1 MGFRIAAAQTPGV
14 DLTWEELYR
23 IASIYRELPV
33 KLRKNEKIEQFCYQT
48 SRNSYQFKKTNFK
61 NTTPNFKEP
70 YSKYEKWCEV
80 HKTNSHRT
88 AECREVK
95 KLSESIQKKKNESK
109 NVREISDV
117 SVDNENKFLEYEL
130 NNKKNDCY
138 SHLKYNNKFC
148 TSVYIRNNYINAL
161 IDTGSEL
168 NVLDISLAQK
178 SKSIIKNFFTLK
190 NANKSEIE
198 TYGKQNVD
206 IKIGNYVYRNIEVVL
221 ADL

>member
-1 MGFRIAAAQTPGV
+1 M
-14 DLTWEELYR
+14 
-23 IASIYRELPV
+23 
-33 KLRKNEKIEQFCYQT
+33 
-48 SRNSYQFKKTNFK
+48 
-61 NTTPNFKEP
+61 
-70 YSKYEKWCEV
+70 
-80 HKTNSHRT
+80 
-88 AECREVK
+88 
-95 KLSESIQKKKNESK
+95 SK

-148 TSVYIRNNYINAL
+148 ISVCIRNNYINAL

-206 IKIGNYVYRNIEVVL
+206 IKIGNHVYRNIEVVL
-221 ADL
+221 ADLKCKKLILGSPFINIYIKNIDVAYKQVIIKIDTSRDINHTNFTSGEQLITDNESVFANNKSDIGLLLDVEHEIQLSDSIP